1 MSQQEILALLEGIEM
16 YKDDW
21 VKVADHVNHVVYRAE
36 PIRSHDDCV
45 AAFIR
50 YVNRFLNTHMQF
62 TYGFMSAK
70 LFQILM

>member
-50 YVNRFLNTHMQF
+50 YVSRFLNSPMEF
-62 TYGFMSAK
+62 SYGFMSLNYFK
-70 LFQILM
+70 Y

>member
-1 MSQQEILALLEGIEM
+1 M

-50 YVNRFLNTHMQF
+50 SVWWCHACHHIFL
-62 TYGFMSAK
+62 S
-70 LFQILM
+70 